1 MTTIIRR
8 GRLRSAIAAAAPLAL
23 LVAAT
28 VSAAAQESC
37 RASLG
42 PSRAAALVARCVAV
56 SPAPVP
62 PALVP
67 PGLLPPC
74 HAANPCA
81 VIEAEIA
88 RGCDDL
94 DEDAPD
100 FCLAYRHR

>member
-1 MTTIIRR
+1 MTTINRR
-8 GRLRSAIAAAAPLAL
+8 GRLGPALIGAGLLAVAAGLVTAAAAE
-23 LVAAT
+23 
-28 VSAAAQESC
+28 ESC

-56 SPAPVP
+56 SPAP
-62 PALVP
+62 
-67 PGLLPPC
+67 LPPC
-74 HAANPCA
+74 HAGNPCA

-100 FCLAYRHR
+100 FCLAYRSR

>member
-8 GRLRSAIAAAAPLAL
+8 GRLRPAIFASVPAVLLATAAAAE
-23 LVAAT
+23 
-28 VSAAAQESC
+28 ESC

-56 SPAPVP
+56 SPAP
-62 PALVP
+62 
-67 PGLLPPC
+67 LPPC
-74 HAANPCA
+74 NASNPCA
-81 VIEAEIA
+81 AIEEEIA

-100 FCLAYRHR
+100 FCVAYRNR

>member
-1 MTTIIRR
+1 MTTIDRSA
-8 GRLRSAIAAAAPLAL
+8 RLRRFLIGTVPLAL
-23 LVAAT
+23 LAVAAGRAT
-28 VSAAAQESC
+28 AAAEESC
-37 RASLG
+37 RAILG

-56 SPAPVP
+56 SPAP
-62 PALVP
+62 
-67 PGLLPPC
+67 LPPC
-74 HAANPCA
+74 HASNPCP